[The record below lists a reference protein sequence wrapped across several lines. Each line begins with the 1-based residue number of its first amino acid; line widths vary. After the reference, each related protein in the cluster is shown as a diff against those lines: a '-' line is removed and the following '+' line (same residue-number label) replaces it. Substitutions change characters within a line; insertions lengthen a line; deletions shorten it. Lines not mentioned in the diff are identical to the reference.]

1 MDYHIYIHSKGGT
14 GGSVSPTM
22 PKQNESPTSPKEKS
36 VFGVIRSGVN
46 FLKSAPS
53 ASSLASFYVGYK
65 IVDKAMSFV
74 APYVSRET
82 GYYEFYRQWST
93 GRNVINA
100 VLNPIGTVKNF
111 LQYNQNM
118 RLDNMRRDEQRV
130 LLGDSV
136 LSKTIRRI

>member
-1 MDYHIYIHSKGGT
+1 MDYHIYIHSVGDGT
-14 GGSVSPTM
+14 SPTM
-22 PKQNESPTSPKEKS
+22 PKRNESPTAPKEKS
-36 VFGVIRSGVN
+36 VFGAIRSGVN

-65 IVDKAMSFV
+65 IADKAISFV

-118 RLDNMRRDEQRV
+118 RLENYKREEQRV

-136 LSKTIRRI
+136 LSKQMRRI